1 MIVSPPILIRYQYDI
16 YAQSWGMVK
25 TLASEPDSFKDIVVG
40 KKNLLDI
47 IKYDLKDIVV
57 SKKKLLN
64 IIINLLYDLKD
75 IVVGKCI

>member
-47 IKYDLKDIVV
+47 IKKMI
-57 SKKKLLN
+57 SMTLLS
-64 IIINLLYDLKD
+64 LS
-75 IVVGKCI
+75 VR

>member
-1 MIVSPPILIRYQYDI
+1 M
-16 YAQSWGMVK
+16 
-25 TLASEPDSFKDIVVG
+25 
-40 KKNLLDI
+40 NLSDI

-57 SKKKLLN
+57 GKKKLLN